1 MLLSATEYTANAVFV
16 AFLQL
21 LPLGG
26 KKNFILFN
34 QKRKIVLYFKISTQT
49 NYHPFQNLSLE
60 FILKMFLKFRKFQRR
75 CSYNKNRKSV
85 VILFTD
91 IRALGFTIRDIY
103 ITFPATVY

>member
-1 MLLSATEYTANAVFV
+1 MLLSATEHTANAAFV

-21 LPLGG
+21 LPLGER
-26 KKNFILFN
+26 KNFILLN

-91 IRALGFTIRDIY
+91 IRALGSTIRDIY